1 MKKFLSVLFVIILAF
16 SMVTYGFASQQFSTE
31 VTLTV
36 GGDGGENPDPGPGTG
51 GENPDP
57 GPGTGGENPGP
68 GTGGENHKPSR
79 PSGNSGRPNRP
90 NRPSGGS
97 ANNSSHNPS
106 SMPSTPT
113 GAKPGGIDAEGNPYY
128 LIDGV
133 HVAAGIR
140 ENGYMYGFSN
150 MTFGPDKFLTRAQFA
165 AIMDRIFVFDEVDIT
180 KSFEDTRGHWAEEH
194 INRLASRGVILGVS
208 STEFRPNGGLTKGH
222 VLLMLSRVL
231 DIAKYSNVSDLPS
244 VKQYHAKEAVAR
256 MLNSG
261 IYDEIDADFDVNAR
275 ITRAEMVHL
284 LNNIIYE
291 RNVKSA
297 RTERLLMDNQIFPDL
312 IQNQYHMYYN
322 DCVKALEY
330 NYLLREVSKFER

>member
-57 GPGTGGENPGP
+57 GTGGENPGP

-106 SMPSTPT
+106 LMPSTPT

-128 LIDGV
+128 LSDGV

-140 ENGYMYGFSN
+140 ENGDM
-150 MTFGPDKFLTRAQFA
+150 
-165 AIMDRIFVFDEVDIT
+165 
-180 KSFEDTRGHWAEEH
+180 
-194 INRLASRGVILGVS
+194 
-208 STEFRPNGGLTKGH
+208 
-222 VLLMLSRVL
+222 
-231 DIAKYSNVSDLPS
+231 
-244 VKQYHAKEAVAR
+244 
-256 MLNSG
+256 
-261 IYDEIDADFDVNAR
+261 
-275 ITRAEMVHL
+275 
-284 LNNIIYE
+284 
-291 RNVKSA
+291 
-297 RTERLLMDNQIFPDL
+297 
-312 IQNQYHMYYN
+312 
-322 DCVKALEY
+322 
-330 NYLLREVSKFER
+330 